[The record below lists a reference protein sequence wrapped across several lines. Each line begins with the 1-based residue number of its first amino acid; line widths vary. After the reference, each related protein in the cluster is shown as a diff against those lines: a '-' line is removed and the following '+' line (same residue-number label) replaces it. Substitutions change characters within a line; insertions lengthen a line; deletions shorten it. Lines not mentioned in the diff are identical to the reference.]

1 MMSEKSVETTII
13 QRWWPVVAALF
24 IGAGGASSFFV
35 TRGEADATTRAA
47 VAEAQLAA
55 AIEARDRCTAI
66 LTKMTGGTP

>member
-1 MMSEKSVETTII
+1 MEEKPVEITFI

-24 IGAGGASSFFV
+24 VGAGGAGSFFV

-47 VAEAQLAA
+47 VAESQLAG

-66 LTKMTGGTP
+66 LSKMTGGTP